1 MFSMLMVHDH
11 GNKINN
17 MEKRKEKVILFLWV
31 TDFNAP
37 TNSSVDMAFFH
48 LD

>member
-11 GNKINN
+11 GNKISN
-17 MEKRKEKVILFLWV
+17 MEKRKEKVILFPWV
-31 TDFNAP
+31 TDVNAP
-37 TNSSVDMAFFH
+37 TNSLVDMVFFH